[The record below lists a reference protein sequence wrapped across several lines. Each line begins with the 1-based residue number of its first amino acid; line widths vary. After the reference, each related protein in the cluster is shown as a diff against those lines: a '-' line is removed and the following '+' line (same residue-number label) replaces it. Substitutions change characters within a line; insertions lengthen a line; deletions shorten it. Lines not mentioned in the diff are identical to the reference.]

1 MKADGGCC
9 GDCSFAELLGVDGSK
24 GEGLAD
30 VGVVRPLRNRPLKK
44 VMIKCECGVDSN
56 GDERCSADRSDEGRE

>member
-1 MKADGGCC
+1 M
-9 GDCSFAELLGVDGSK
+9 DGSK

>member
-1 MKADGGCC
+1 
-9 GDCSFAELLGVDGSK
+9 LGVDGSK

-44 VMIKCECGVDSN
+44 VMMVCECGVDAVRE
-56 GDERCSADRSDEGRE
+56 ERCSADRSDEGRE